1 MSDDEVYDVINERQM
16 ALELSATDA
25 AEETQAYDSQLP
37 SNAQGVDNVGFED
50 DCSDSAFVDIRSEES
65 GNTSNA
71 LNHSESVSVSVE
83 EDSNSVLCNSFSSNA
98 DRDSVRRYELR
109 ISPRSPRISR
119 ICPRRLWFERSH
131 WGSALPRDDVSIIG
145 LSQNTGSPKGTSAHS
160 PSRVVYSIGIFYSDT
175 DLCDRDGLSPDKQ
188 VGGNMIT
195 GNSGVGEGIN
205 LPRRLSNRSS
215 SRRTT
220 HMHTQITPDTIA
232 PDSPTT
238 DANTNSALPDILNSH
253 LPPPYSTLPPDRGG
267 GGGGRRLPPPS
278 HPPPPPPPPPCPHL
292 SPPRRTSRGT
302 GAFRGFHPR
311 ERGAHRAGRGHS
323 GAFSG
328 AASESEEPKHC
339 CGVMVT
345 QTVSIRWFIVM
356 IAFVGL
362 CCAIVGTVLGALKAT
377 GREHLTVSLLMIGKS
392 KLTFVYILFVKPVKT
407 DLKETK

>member
-1 MSDDEVYDVINERQM
+1 MNVEDEKEVCYVTDGRQM
-16 ALELSATDA
+16 ALESSATE
-25 AEETQAYDSQLP
+25 AEEETGENDPQLP
-37 SNAQGVDNVGFED
+37 SDSRGVDNAGFSED
-50 DCSDSAFVDIRSEES
+50 EGDCVDISFVDIHSLELRDTSQSSDRAQYVSVCVEPEEGS
-65 GNTSNA
+65 INS
-71 LNHSESVSVSVE
+71 SVS
-83 EDSNSVLCNSFSSNA
+83 CNSFSDWNSP
-98 DRDSVRRYELR
+98 DHHRCSLR
-109 ISPRSPRISR
+109 ISPRSPRIGR

-131 WGSALPRDDVSIIG
+131 WGSALPRENAVDQYDSN
-145 LSQNTGSPKGTSAHS
+145 LKSNNSCS

-175 DLCDRDGLSPDKQ
+175 DQCARDGLISPDKQ
-188 VGGNMIT
+188 VGDTMT
-195 GNSGVGEGIN
+195 TSNSGVGEGLN
-205 LPRRLSNRSS
+205 LPRRSSNRSS

-220 HMHTQITPDTIA
+220 HVHTQLTPDTIT

-238 DANTNSALPDILNSH
+238 DTNTNSALPDILNSH
-253 LPPPYSTLPPDRGG
+253 LPPPYSTLPPERGG
-267 GGGGRRLPPPS
+267 AGGGRRLPPPS
-278 HPPPPPPPPPCPHL
+278 HPPPPPPPPPPCPHL

-311 ERGAHRAGRGHS
+311 ERGGHRAGRGHS
-323 GAFSG
+323 GGFSG

-392 KLTFVYILFVKPVKT
+392 YFNRCCCFFAVLS
-407 DLKETK
+407 

>member
-1 MSDDEVYDVINERQM
+1 MNEKDDCYVTADREM
-16 ALELSATDA
+16 ALGSPATDA
-25 AEETQAYDSQLP
+25 EEETEGREHQLTTDWR
-37 SNAQGVDNVGFED
+37 GVDNIGFSND
-50 DCSDSAFVDIRSEES
+50 DDGIVDISFVDIHSVELRD
-65 GNTSNA
+65 TSQN
-71 LNHSESVSVSVE
+71 SKSVSVCVE
-83 EDSNSVLCNSFSSNA
+83 QKEESRSDSCISFSDWNSPNHQNYSA
-98 DRDSVRRYELR
+98 LR

-131 WGSALPRDDVSIIG
+131 WGSDFPREDVLERQDDSFKNN
-145 LSQNTGSPKGTSAHS
+145 SSCSS
-160 PSRVVYSIGIFYSDT
+160 SRVVYSIGIFYSDT
-175 DLCDRDGLSPDKQ
+175 DQCARDGLISPDKQ
-188 VGGNMIT
+188 VGDTMT
-195 GNSGVGEGIN
+195 TSNSGVGEGLN
-205 LPRRLSNRSS
+205 LSRRLSNRNS

-220 HMHTQITPDTIA
+220 HVHTQLTPDTIT

-253 LPPPYSTLPPDRGG
+253 LPPPYSTLPPERGG

-311 ERGAHRAGRGHS
+311 ERGGHRAGRGHS

-377 GREHLTVSLLMIGKS
+377 GREHLTVSLLMIGKCPNLS
-392 KLTFVYILFVKPVKT
+392 YYTIKLFVKIVSIG
-407 DLKETK
+407 